1 MLSCCVNHCGSK
13 YFVIFVLGI
22 ITNLYRFTMKKAI
35 ILACGILWGC
45 TITMQAEDLPYKNP
59 KLSVE
64 ERVEDLLKRMTVEEK
79 FWQIY
84 MMPGD
89 LDAGKERF
97 KDGIF
102 GFQVATVGSSDPQMR
117 QMLQYNPKMTAA
129 ETVKKVNRIQRYF
142 VEETRLGIPAIIF
155 DEALHGLVRGG
166 ATAFPQSIAL
176 AATFD
181 TTLVSRVSTAI
192 ARETKSRGI
201 RQILSPV
208 VNLATDVRWGRV
220 EETYGEDPCLSADM
234 GVSFVKN
241 FERMGVITTPKH
253 FAVNSGD
260 GGRDSN
266 PIHYTERFLEE
277 THLVPF
283 KACFQQG
290 GSQSVMTAYNMI
302 DGTPCTANSWLTIDK
317 LRKEWGF
324 DGFTIAD
331 ADAVGIIHK
340 LHHTIN
346 NWEEAGATAVN
357 NGLDVIFQTTY
368 EEHEP
373 FLEACRKGLI
383 TEEALNRAVRQV
395 LKAKFRLGLF
405 ENPYMDESEAD
416 RWNACAEHRALA
428 QEAAARSMVL
438 LKNENQLLPLSRDLK
453 RIAVIG
459 QDAAEARLGGYSG
472 PGVNKISIVE
482 GLKKELAGK
491 TEVVYEEGCKRMN
504 PQWLTIP
511 ENCLSQED
519 GTSGLV
525 ASYFK
530 NIRWEGTPA
539 LKRNDK
545 AVQFSWTL
553 FAPDSC
559 LAVDWFSVE
568 WNGKLKSPVSGDYQI
583 GLEGNDGYQLW
594 IDGKKVIDRPEK
606 ASFRTEVVPF
616 RLEKGKEYAVK
627 VRFYENTR
635 NARIRLVWNVGV
647 QNEDASIE
655 KAVRAAASADV
666 AVVVA
671 GIEEGEFRDRG
682 YLTLPGRQEELIKRV
697 AATGKPVVVVLVG
710 GSAVVMSEWLDKV
723 PAVLNAWY
731 PGEAGGAAVADVL
744 MGDANPSGKLPI
756 TYPIDE
762 AQLPL
767 NYSHKPT
774 GRSDDYLNLTG
785 EPLFP
790 FGYGLSYTEF
800 EYNNLKVQ
808 PSGKHTYNVSF
819 TIRNVGKYKG
829 YEVPQLYLRD
839 KVASVTQP
847 ITRLIHYAAIELNPG
862 EEKTVSF
869 IVNEHDLSMLD
880 KSMNRV
886 VEPGDFRL
894 MIGRSCKDI
903 RLQEVI
909 NVKE

>member
-1 MLSCCVNHCGSK
+1 MIGL
-13 YFVIFVLGI
+13 F
-22 ITNLYRFTMKKAI
+22 
-35 ILACGILWGC
+35 WGYSVSV
-45 TITMQAEDLPYKNP
+45 QAEEFPYKNP
-59 KLSVE
+59 NLPIE
-64 ERVEDLLKRMTVEEK
+64 ERVNDLLKRMTIEEK

-102 GFQVATVGSSDPQMR
+102 GFQVSTVGADDPQMR
-117 QMLQYNPKMTAA
+117 QMLQYNPKLTAA
-129 ETVKKVNRIQRYF
+129 ETVKKVNQIQRYF

-166 ATAFPQSIAL
+166 ATAFPQAIAL

-181 TTLVSRVSTAI
+181 TTLVSRVAHAI
-192 ARETKSRGI
+192 AMETKSRGI

-220 EETYGEDPCLSADM
+220 EETYGEDPRLSADM

-241 FERMGVITTPKH
+241 FERLGVITTPKH

-283 KACFQQG
+283 KACFQEG
-290 GSQSVMTAYNMI
+290 GSQSVMTAYNML
-302 DGTPCTANSWLTIDK
+302 DGTPCTANSWLTIEK

-346 NWEEAGATAVN
+346 SWEEAGATAVN

-368 EEHEP
+368 DEHKP
-373 FLEACRKGLI
+373 FLEACRSGLI
-383 TEEALNRAVRQV
+383 TEEALNRAVGQV

-405 ENPYMDESEAD
+405 EHPYMDESEAD

-428 QEAAARSMVL
+428 YEAACRSMVL
-438 LKNENQLLPLSRDLK
+438 LKNEHQTLPLSREVK
-453 RIAVIG
+453 RIALIG
-459 QDAAEARLGGYSG
+459 QDAAE
-472 PGVNKISIVE
+472 
-482 GLKKELAGK
+482 
-491 TEVVYEEGCKRMN
+491 
-504 PQWLTIP
+504 
-511 ENCLSQED
+511 
-519 GTSGLV
+519 
-525 ASYFK
+525 
-530 NIRWEGTPA
+530 
-539 LKRNDK
+539 
-545 AVQFSWTL
+545 
-553 FAPDSC
+553 
-559 LAVDWFSVE
+559 
-568 WNGKLKSPVSGDYQI
+568 
-583 GLEGNDGYQLW
+583 
-594 IDGKKVIDRPEK
+594 
-606 ASFRTEVVPF
+606 
-616 RLEKGKEYAVK
+616 
-627 VRFYENTR
+627 
-635 NARIRLVWNVGV
+635 
-647 QNEDASIE
+647 
-655 KAVRAAASADV
+655 SADV

-682 YLTLPGRQEELIKRV
+682 YLTLPGRQEELIRRV
-697 AATGKPVVVVLVG
+697 AATGKPVVVVLIG
-710 GSAVVMSEWLDKV
+710 GSAIVMSEWLDQV

-731 PGEAGGAAVADVL
+731 PGEDGGNAVADIL
-744 MGDANPSGKLPI
+744 LGDANPSGKLPI

-790 FGYGLSYTEF
+790 FGYGLSYCNF
-800 EYNNLKVQ
+800 AYRDLKVQ
-808 PSGKHTYNVSF
+808 PAGKHTYQVSF
-819 TIRNVGKYKG
+819 SIQNQGKYKA
-829 YEVPQLYLRD
+829 YEVPQLYIRD

-847 ITRLIHYAAIELNPG
+847 ITRLIHYQSVALNPG
-862 EEKTVSF
+862 ETKEVSF
-869 IVNEHDLSMLD
+869 LVDEDDLSMLNQ
-880 KSMNRV
+880 SMQRV

-909 NVKE
+909 RVEE